1 MSINIEGHKL
11 DRRMLKVIAD
21 DYVEYNGGIYKIT
34 QLIDFNEVIGID
46 IETKSAKRLL
56 VKDLKPVSADKVQD
70 NGFIYRDLSE
80 IADSDWKEL
89 ERRFNAITPL
99 LNSASRAEIEQHSE
113 SIGVHYTTLYR
124 WLKNYKSTGTLTGLL
139 PRKEGRKPGE
149 LRIDSRAEAI
159 IHETI
164 NNYYLTRQRP
174 AIQFVINKVFAQC
187 AKEKIVAPGKNTI
200 RNRISKIT
208 EYERLKK
215 QGNASIANDRYA
227 PAPGTFEA
235 DFPLQ
240 IVQIDHTKV
249 DIILVDDETRMPI
262 GRPWVTL
269 MIDIYSR
276 MIPGYFLSLDEP
288 SATSVAMCVT
298 NAVLPKDELLL
309 KHDIDAEWN
318 VWGFMQTIHADN
330 GADFRTDTLKKA
342 CQAYGTNIEFRP
354 VNKKQYGGHIE
365 RVIGTVMKE
374 VHSLPGT
381 TFSNIRERQ
390 SYDSDGNATMTFSEF
405 EKWLVTF
412 ITKVYHKRKHSSLGV
427 SPESKWREGIFGSAL
442 QEGVGYPPKPSD
454 PVSILI
460 DFLPMFSRTIQK
472 NGVNIEG
479 LNYYD
484 HVLRPFINQMDSD
497 ANKKKR
503 FIFKRD
509 IRDIS
514 YVWFYDESTQSY
526 FKVRLANPQIPDMS
540 LWEYR
545 EIRKI
550 IGKQSSDEISDHELI
565 EAHEE
570 LHRQVLESS
579 AKTKK
584 ARRQLQKTKN
594 LKRSG
599 TLPASYRPPEP
610 VGRVDVAEDNLWDDD
625 IPVFD

>member
-11 DRRMLKVIAD
+11 DRRMLKIMTD
-21 DYVEYNGGIYKIT
+21 DYVEYGGAIYKIT
-34 QLIDFNEVIGID
+34 QLIDFNEVIGVD
-46 IETKSAKRLL
+46 VETRNVQRLL
-56 VKDLKPVSADKVQD
+56 VKDLKPVSAEKIQD
-70 NGFIYRDLSE
+70 NGFIHRELSE
-80 IADSDWKEL
+80 IADSDWKEI
-89 ERRFNAITPL
+89 ERRYDAISPL
-99 LNSASRAEIEQHSE
+99 LSGASRVEIEEHAKNM
-113 SIGVHYTTLYR
+113 GVHFTTLYR
-124 WLKNYKSTGTLTGLL
+124 WLRGYKSTGTLTGLL

-149 LRIDSRAEAI
+149 IRIDIRAEAI
-159 IHETI
+159 IHEMI
-164 NNYYLTRQRP
+164 DRYYLTRQRP
-174 AIQFVINKVFAQC
+174 SIQFVINKVFAQC
-187 AKEKIVAPGKNTI
+187 AKEKITLPGKNTI

-227 PAPGTFEA
+227 PAPGSFEA
-235 DFPLQ
+235 EYPLQ
-240 IVQIDHTKV
+240 IVQIDHTKA
-249 DIILVDDETRMPI
+249 DIILVDDETRLPI

-276 MIPGYFLSLDEP
+276 MITGYFLSLDEP
-288 SATSVAMCVT
+288 SATSVAMCIT
-298 NAVLPKDELLL
+298 NSVLPKDEILL
-309 KHDIDAEWN
+309 KYDIDAEWN

-330 GADFRTDTLKKA
+330 GADFRTETLKRA

-354 VNKKQYGGHIE
+354 VAKKQYGGHIE

-390 SYDSDGNATMTFSEF
+390 SYDSDGNATMTFYEF

-412 ITKVYHKRKHSSLGV
+412 ITKVYHKRKHSSLGM
-427 SPESKWREGIFGSAL
+427 SPEAKWREGIFGSAL
-442 QEGVGYPPKPSD
+442 QEGIGYLPKPSD
-454 PVSILI
+454 PLSILI
-460 DFLPMFSRTIQK
+460 DFLPMFQRTIQK

-484 HVLRPFINQMDSD
+484 HVLRPFINEIDPD
-497 ANKKKR
+497 TRKKR
-503 FIFKRD
+503 QFIFKRD

-514 YVWFYDESTQSY
+514 YVWFYDEVSQQY
-526 FKVRLANPQIPDMS
+526 FKVRLANAEIPSMS

-570 LHRQVLESS
+570 LHRQVLESAS
-579 AKTKK
+579 KTKK
-584 ARRQLQKTKN
+584 ARRQLQKKINVKQT
-594 LKRSG
+594 G
-599 TLPASYRPPEP
+599 TAPAAYRQLVQAEIPEA
-610 VGRVDVAEDNLWDDD
+610 DDDLWDDD
-625 IPVFD
+625 IPSFD